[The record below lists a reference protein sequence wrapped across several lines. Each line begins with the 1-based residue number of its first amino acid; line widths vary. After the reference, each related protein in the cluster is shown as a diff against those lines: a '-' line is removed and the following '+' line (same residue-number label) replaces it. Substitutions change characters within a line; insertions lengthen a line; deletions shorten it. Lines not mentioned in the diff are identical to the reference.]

1 MEINRRLHV
10 RYRRRYHRVDRADRP
25 KVARWGIKKIVFNE
39 KPVIARIFFFL
50 IIEVFHY
57 VSLFFI

>member
-25 KVARWGIKKIVFNE
+25 KVARWGIKKLVFNE
-39 KPVIARIFFFL
+39 KPGHSLSKNLFFF
-50 IIEVFHY
+50 FNN
-57 VSLFFI
+57 